1 LSEKL
6 FKDGPSERS
15 AIAQRA
21 EQSLVAAVAVM
32 RHRLRLTRATPALV
46 NDIKQTMDVKVPPH
60 ELTVL
65 QVLWERERQS
75 AFNQSAADEFPEI
88 REEFE
93 RGIRDLMVA
102 QKDRVSARQAH
113 NTARNAWK
121 EDPAADRRIREM
133 EKLPPDQFHSPYR
146 GQPEIYNRGVVL
158 AFEKTI
164 ASAIGRSRISWTR
177 GTNDNKS
184 GGAIL
189 DVFVAAVQWA
199 TCVAWQCS
207 APPGA
212 KPLKVRAEGLLR
224 IVKGARRK
232 K

>member
-1 LSEKL
+1 MPEIKAIPPG
-6 FKDGPSERS
+6 FHTVTPSIIVNNAAA
-15 AIAQRA
+15 AISFYKEALGAA
-21 EQSLVAAVAVM
+21 EVM
-32 RHRLRLTRATPALV
+32 RMPTPDGSKIAHAEIRV
-46 NDIKQTMDVKVPPH
+46 GDSVVF
-60 ELTVL
+60 V
-65 QVLWERERQS
+65 
-75 AFNQSAADEFPEI
+75 ADEFPEI

-158 AFEKTI
+158 AFEKAI
-164 ASAIGRSRISWTR
+164 ASAIGRSQISWTR